1 MLFSFKIWYSINLT
15 QVDKSNNHSKETEE
29 NLNLYYLEQKN
40 VSLVFGAG
48 GIVVWGWERGKEA
61 EDCSLS
67 GFSFSA
73 SIIS

>member
-1 MLFSFKIWYSINLT
+1 M
-15 QVDKSNNHSKETEE
+15 
-29 NLNLYYLEQKN
+29 
-40 VSLVFGAG
+40 SLVFGAG